1 MNAMREY
8 INCVEGLHMMHVEQA
23 MLVCVGIMPLCAVQ
37 ELNRGDLNR

>member
-8 INCVEGLHMMHVEQA
+8 INCVEGLLMMHVEHA
-23 MLVCVGIMPLCAVQ
+23 MLVCGGIMPLCAVQ